1 MFYKV
6 RGVSPKSGK
15 GTVYCV
21 YRQNGKECLRTTG
34 VTVAPADFDTATGK
48 VKARVPQHPELNAKI
63 QAVAITIESIVRD
76 LKADGLDASSVA
88 VAAALA
94 DIDTMAEAD
103 AFMLPLLERADAQS
117 LDELRKELAWLESE
131 TTRVKMAKGR
141 FERLLGL
148 SAPVQRFTDK
158 IADYL
163 KADPYFYKDA
173 TKRGYEDL
181 RVIIGV
187 FRPQLRLEEI
197 DLDTFREFQKHLID
211 KGLRNGSI
219 RVYLDRLKTVYR
231 YLADEAGISTEFLR
245 KFRQV
250 PELSNDDVI
259 HLKPEDVAAIAALDL
274 TKAQRQVQQQ
284 FLFACE
290 TGLRHQSLYITSAN
304 ITGDTLT
311 VTTGK
316 KNLTVKPP
324 ITKAARAIL
333 EGPDFP
339 FRKYHVN
346 HYNKVLRAICKKIPG
361 FHVLVT
367 LTHYKGNVAFVETK
381 PKWEHMSSHVARK
394 TATNNWREAKVS
406 EIAIALWAGHKNT
419 KTTAKHYQNKDALSA
434 QEAQKLMI

>member
-1 MFYKV
+1 
-6 RGVSPKSGK
+6 
-15 GTVYCV
+15 
-21 YRQNGKECLRTTG
+21 
-34 VTVAPADFDTATGK
+34 
-48 VKARVPQHPELNAKI
+48 
-63 QAVAITIESIVRD
+63 
-76 LKADGLDASSVA
+76 
-88 VAAALA
+88 
-94 DIDTMAEAD
+94 
-103 AFMLPLLERADAQS
+103 
-117 LDELRKELAWLESE
+117 
-131 TTRVKMAKGR
+131 
-141 FERLLGL
+141 
-148 SAPVQRFTDK
+148 
-158 IADYL
+158 
-163 KADPYFYKDA
+163 
-173 TKRGYEDL
+173 
-181 RVIIGV
+181 
-187 FRPQLRLEEI
+187 
-197 DLDTFREFQKHLID
+197 
-211 KGLRNGSI
+211 
-219 RVYLDRLKTVYR
+219 
-231 YLADEAGISTEFLR
+231 
-245 KFRQV
+245 V